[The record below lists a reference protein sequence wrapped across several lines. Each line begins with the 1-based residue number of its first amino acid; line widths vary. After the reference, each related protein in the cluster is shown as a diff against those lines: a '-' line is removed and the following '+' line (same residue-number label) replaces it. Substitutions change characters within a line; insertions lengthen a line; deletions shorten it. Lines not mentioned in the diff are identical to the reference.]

1 MLEMM
6 VGLRCD
12 EMGMAHRL
20 VVMMMV
26 HALRPKDKAKALLV
40 MLPKVAPT
48 QARLTSLVKC
58 ERGMSCVGL

>member
-1 MLEMM
+1 MKVDLAMLEMM

-26 HALRPKDKAKALLV
+26 HAL
-40 MLPKVAPT
+40 
-48 QARLTSLVKC
+48 
-58 ERGMSCVGL
+58 